1 MTKLSVA
8 KTPNSINIQLSNCI
22 PEGNM
27 SGQGAWPREFT
38 MYYLSNRDYRAMM
51 LYDFLL
57 TWMLFE
63 FDHMCYGQV
72 SCKML
77 CDQVVQ
83 FGGQTLE
90 DDNRCGRPVTIV
102 TVNNVKKSKHRG

>member
-1 MTKLSVA
+1 
-8 KTPNSINIQLSNCI
+8 
-22 PEGNM
+22 
-27 SGQGAWPREFT
+27 
-38 MYYLSNRDYRAMM
+38 
-51 LYDFLL
+51 
-57 TWMLFE
+57 MLFE

-90 DDNRCGRPVTIV
+90 DDNRCGRPVTIF
-102 TVNNVKKSKHRG
+102 TVNNVVKAKSLIKEDPRMTRVEIQDALGISSGSVNQIINDHLDV